1 MCCCNVETVGFL
13 LLNCDVAFGL
23 WSREFVAFGV
33 LWVLPGSV
41 ADLLFGWWNWLGK
54 HSSDIWNTVPL
65 YLMWNLWRE
74 RNCRTFEDEEQ
85 STAELK

>member
-33 LWVLPGSV
+33 LWVLPSSFY
-41 ADLLFGWWNWLGK
+41 LLPVEVELHFPFPLFDGK
-54 HSSDIWNTVPL
+54 
-65 YLMWNLWRE
+65 
-74 RNCRTFEDEEQ
+74 
-85 STAELK
+85 